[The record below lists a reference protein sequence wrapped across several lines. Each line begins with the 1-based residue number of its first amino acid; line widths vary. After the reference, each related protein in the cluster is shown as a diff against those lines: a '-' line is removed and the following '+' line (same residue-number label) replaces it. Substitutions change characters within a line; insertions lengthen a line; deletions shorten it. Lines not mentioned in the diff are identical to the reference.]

1 MNIISISLILIYIT
15 GAVNR
20 FIDVDSSVRTT
31 IGSLSG
37 AIKEGPLFT
46 AALFC
51 SIFWFAFD
59 WFFIA
64 NYFYLR
70 VKK

>member
-1 MNIISISLILIYIT
+1 MTITSILLIIIYVT

-31 IGSLSG
+31 VGALSG
-37 AIKEGPLFT
+37 AIQEGPLFIV
-46 AALFC
+46 ALFC

-64 NYFYLR
+64 NAFYSKA
-70 VKK
+70 KK